1 MALAIGYEE
10 EMVGSGHPT
19 KADTLNRLILGGPAP
34 ALRDTDGKV
43 LAAFYKERSAAPAA
57 GSGELALYARQADG
71 VLRLYC
77 RESAGQET
85 ELA

>member
-19 KADTLNRLILGGPAP
+19 KADTLNRLFLGGPAP

-43 LAAFYKERSAAPAA
+43 LAAFYKERTGPPAA
-57 GSGELALYARQADG
+57 GSGELALYAREADG
-71 VLRLYC
+71 VLRLFC
-77 RESAGQET
+77 RDSAGQEA